1 MFAKINTN
9 NNTKNEILINQSH
22 IQIEKGIQL
31 YINKIDA
38 KKDNL
43 IFIKNNFCGLSISI
57 TFSGFWHYQSHNY
70 AFVILSRA
78 GYSALNYI
86 NNDCG
91 KIFLKQGKQ
100 IQNITINIENKILL
114 KYLSYKIYEKLKFSQ
129 TIANKLSSNFIAI
142 TTKELL
148 SANTTNEL
156 FIKARA
162 YDLIA
167 YELKMLNDSYKEP
180 NLNKDD
186 IKALNSAMQILKQ
199 NYKNPPTIQS
209 LARSICINETK
220 LKLGFKELFGMTIH
234 ASITQARMQ
243 EAKQLISQK
252 ELNLAQISKEL
263 GYKQQ
268 HNFTTAFKK
277 YFGINPSKIKF

>member
-31 YINKIDA
+31 YINKIDT

-70 AFVILSRA
+70 ALVILSQA

-129 TIANKLSSNFIAI
+129 TIAI
-142 TTKELL
+142 
-148 SANTTNEL
+148 
-156 FIKARA
+156 
-162 YDLIA
+162 
-167 YELKMLNDSYKEP
+167 
-180 NLNKDD
+180 NLVQT
-186 IKALNSAMQILKQ
+186 L
-199 NYKNPPTIQS
+199 
-209 LARSICINETK
+209 
-220 LKLGFKELFGMTIH
+220 
-234 ASITQARMQ
+234 
-243 EAKQLISQK
+243 
-252 ELNLAQISKEL
+252 
-263 GYKQQ
+263 
-268 HNFTTAFKK
+268 
-277 YFGINPSKIKF
+277 